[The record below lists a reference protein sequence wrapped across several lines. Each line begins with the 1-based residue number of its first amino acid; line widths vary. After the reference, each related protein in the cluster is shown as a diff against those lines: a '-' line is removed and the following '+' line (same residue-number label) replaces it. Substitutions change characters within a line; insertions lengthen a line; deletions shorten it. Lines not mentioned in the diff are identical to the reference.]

1 MNRKFITLYRFS
13 LLQKLRSK
21 SFLISTVLL
30 VVFLVGLT
38 NIERII
44 DWFSGDDPK
53 IAVVSSLDAD
63 IIPVLK
69 ESGIKT
75 DVDKKDFTLKE
86 ARDVV
91 KKGTYDAVA
100 LMTDD
105 PYAVTLISE
114 SPEQQLQMQLSA
126 ALKQVRDQ
134 RIIAEAEIDPTLLAS
149 IAEPVAMK
157 QELTSTGGK
166 SEEELFAASSLVY
179 ILLFLMYF
187 TIAIYGGMIVSE
199 IANEKSSRVME
210 LLISAVSPIQ
220 HMLAKI
226 LSIATVSMI
235 QLSLLILVGY
245 YSGKQSSLFDRLAL
259 DSLGIRTISY
269 LFLFFLLG
277 YFLYATLLAALGSLV
292 SRVEDAQQ
300 VTLPVIMLIVIAFT
314 ISMFSLNAPTNQAVV
329 VLSFIPFFTPMLMF
343 LRVMLT
349 DVPMWQVVLSVGL
362 MGASIALALFV
373 GTKFYRGGV
382 LFYGSNPL
390 KQLRRILSGRQ

>member
-235 QLSLLILVGY
+235 QLSLLIFVGY

-390 KQLRRILSGRQ
+390 KQLRRILSSRQ

>member
-235 QLSLLILVGY
+235 QLSLLIFVGY

-349 DVPMWQVVLSVGL
+349 DVPIWQVVLSVGL